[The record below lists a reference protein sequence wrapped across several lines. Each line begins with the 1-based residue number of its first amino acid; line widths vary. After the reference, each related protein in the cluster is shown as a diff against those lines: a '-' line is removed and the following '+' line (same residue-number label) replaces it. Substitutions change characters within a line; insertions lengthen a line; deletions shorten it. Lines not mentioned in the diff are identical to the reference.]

1 MESLHFIN
9 IIFAEL
15 PDEQSIG
22 PGEFNFFYI
31 SPLKSLNLGIIP
43 RCKIRWPPGHLG
55 CNLFAKFQRT
65 PLVAASEISA
75 FLRRVQNRKLFLKNK
90 NLGLIISKVIWITK
104 HFCSE
109 DSLMF
114 YSIQKQPS
122 GVFYENRCS

>member
-43 RCKIRWPPGHLG
+43 GCKIRWPPGHLG

-65 PLVAASEISA
+65 RGWL
-75 FLRRVQNRKLFLKNK
+75 LLK
-90 NLGLIISKVIWITK
+90 SV
-104 HFCSE
+104 HFCE
-109 DSLMF
+109 EF
-114 YSIQKQPS
+114 KI
-122 GVFYENRCS
+122 ENYF